1 MGDRGART
9 DDYTRAVLRI
19 PGLDGRARLLRPRAR
34 GHVEGV
40 FPFEAPVHVVTA
52 HNPGA
57 ARLGDAENAAR
68 QSRLEVELDARGL
81 AHRTV
86 VAGAEDGS
94 HAEEGALV
102 TGLDDETARALGAAW
117 GQDAVFRWSRTAW
130 TVLACDNAPSVDLG
144 WELTDVRAGEQGQDG
159 GSE

>member
-1 MGDRGART
+1 MGDRDART

-19 PGLDGRARLLRPRAR
+19 PDLDGRARLLRPRAR
-34 GHVEGV
+34 GHVAGV

-52 HNPGA
+52 HNPGD
-57 ARLGDAENAAR
+57 ARLDHAENAAR
-68 QSRLEVELDARGL
+68 QNRLEAELDARGVPHH
-81 AHRTV
+81 AV

-102 TGLDDETARALGAAW
+102 TGLDDDAARALGVAW

-130 TVLACDNAPSVDLG
+130 TVLACDDAPSVDLG
-144 WELTDVRAGEQGQDG
+144 WELTDDHAREQGQDG